1 MLLPTIGVRDNIEL
15 EPNEYRFMLRGKE
28 IVRANVMPDRVL
40 AMSMG
45 DGDASKLNGIP
56 TTEPVFGIK
65 AMWIPEDQREG
76 QRLRVAQ

>member
-65 AMWIPEDQREG
+65 AMWIPEDQKRRAEVE
-76 QRLRVAQ
+76 VAQ